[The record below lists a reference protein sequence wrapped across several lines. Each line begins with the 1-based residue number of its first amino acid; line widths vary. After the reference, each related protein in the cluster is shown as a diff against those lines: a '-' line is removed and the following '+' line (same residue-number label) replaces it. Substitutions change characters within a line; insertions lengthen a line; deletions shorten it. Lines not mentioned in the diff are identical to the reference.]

1 MKSTFVFIIIMS
13 TFRLFAQ
20 DDTTVV
26 NITKEMNDQKKKE
39 ATKVFY
45 DQRLINANTVEVL
58 RKGVLEFKVTHNF
71 GDIAGSGGGIKNFF
85 GLDNA
90 ADVKIAFQVALGNKL
105 NVVAARAKGGGLVQ
119 KLWELGLKYQFL
131 QQMENDPKHP
141 FSLTLYAN
149 TVVSAMKTS
158 AFADQE
164 NSFKDFSDRLSQMI
178 QLMIARKFGGV
189 SLQLNPT
196 YVHTNYVVPGDD
208 KSIFALGGAVRL
220 PISKRFV
227 LIADYFHPFRSE
239 DSRNVL
245 RSQGFPVYDVFGA
258 GIEIITQGHIF
269 HMNFTN
275 ATNIIEN
282 RFIPRTNT
290 SWGNGQ
296 YRWGFSI
303 SRRFVLFRDKKNE

>member
-1 MKSTFVFIIIMS
+1 MKLTFVLI
-13 TFRLFAQ
+13 TFVCSLKLSAQ
-20 DDTTVV
+20 DDSTVV
-26 NITKEMNDQKKKE
+26 NISNEMDQKKE

-58 RKGVLEFKVTHNF
+58 RKGVMEFKVTHNF
-71 GDIAGSGGGIKNFF
+71 GDIAGGGGGIKNFF

-90 ADVKIAFQVALGNKL
+90 ADVKIAFQVAVGNKL
-105 NVVAARAKGGGLVQ
+105 NVVAGRAKGGGLVQ
-119 KLWELGLKYQFL
+119 QLWELGLKYQFL
-131 QQMENDPKHP
+131 QQMEHDPSHP

-149 TVVSAMKTS
+149 TVISAMKTS
-158 AFADQE
+158 AFPDQE
-164 NSFKDFSDRLSQMI
+164 NTFGDFSDRLSQMI
-178 QLMIARKFGGV
+178 QLMVARKFGGI
-189 SLQLNPT
+189 SLQVSPT
-196 YVHTNYVVPGDD
+196 YVHTNFVVPGDD
-208 KSIFALGGAVRL
+208 KSIFAIGGAIRL

-239 DSRNVL
+239 ESRNVL
-245 RSQGFPVYDVFGA
+245 NSQGFPLYDVFGA

-290 SWGNGQ
+290 SWGKGQ

-303 SRRFVLFRDKKNE
+303 ARRFVLFRDKKK